1 MDRPT
6 LSRRIGML
14 LLFVNI
20 FTCHPSMV
28 MFKCAVCQGM
38 LIQNAVATCMLIK
51 TGNIHVF
58 YA

>member
-1 MDRPT
+1 MDRLT
-6 LSRRIGML
+6 LSRRIGVL
-14 LLFVNI
+14 LLLVI
-20 FTCHPSMV
+20 TFTCHPSMV